1 MHSLYGRQIFA
12 VDGEVY
18 CWEDVVLFA
27 LATGRLD
34 ALERAVRQGLQA
46 ALQWERS
53 GQPLPQDEIDAAAQ
67 EFRYDRDL
75 ITARETEA
83 WLEARRLA
91 TRDWMAHIRRQVMRR
106 LPPPAGAPPAPA
118 PDAREVE
125 DTLRIDLLCSGE
137 GGPLA
142 QRLAERAAGAHA
154 ARAGGEIPEPPP
166 GTAAPA
172 PARLTDKMLAD
183 RLPGLPLVRAHER
196 IRLLTEVDRGFDRF
210 QVVALTESAIDKV
223 VGRRRLEWIRIDCRA
238 LGFDSEARAR
248 EAALCVREDGLSID
262 TVSADAHVDARDS
275 RFFLEEMDPELR
287 PVFMAANPVDLVGP
301 LLYDGSHTLFRILD
315 KVMPSGADPEVRRRA
330 EASVL
335 ARAVADE
342 VQRRVR
348 WLGPT

>member
-18 CWEDVVLFA
+18 YWEDVVLFA
-27 LATGRLD
+27 LATGRWD
-34 ALERAVRQGLQA
+34 ALERAARQGMQA
-46 ALQWERS
+46 ATQWERS

-83 WLEARRLA
+83 WLEARGLGI
-91 TRDWMAHIRRQVMRR
+91 RDWMAHIRRQVLRR
-106 LPPPAGAPPAPA
+106 LPPPPGAAPA
-118 PDAREVE
+118 PPPDPREVE
-125 DTLRIDLLCSGE
+125 DALRVDLLCSGE

-142 QRLAERAAGAHA
+142 QRLAERAAGWHA
-154 ARAGGEIPEPPP
+154 ARAGGIPDS
-166 GTAAPA
+166 AASATPPA
-172 PARLTDKMLAD
+172 PTRLTDKILGD
-183 RLPGLPLVRAHER
+183 RLPSLPLARAHER
-196 IRLLTEVDRGFDRF
+196 IRLLADVDRGFDRF
-210 QVVALTESAIDKV
+210 QVMALTDAALDKE

-248 EAALCVREDGLSID
+248 EAALCVREDGLSLD
-262 TVSADAHVDARDS
+262 TVSADAHVAPHDS

-287 PVFMAANPVDLVGP
+287 PVFMAAKPVDLVGP
-301 LLYDGSHTLFRILD
+301 LLYEGSHTLFRILD
-315 KVMPSGADPEVRRRA
+315 KVLPTGTDPEVRRRA

-342 VQRRVR
+342 VQHRVR

>member
-1 MHSLYGRQIFA
+1 MHPLYGRQIFA

-18 CWEDVVLFA
+18 YWEDVILFA
-27 LATGRLD
+27 LATGRWD
-34 ALERAVRQGLQA
+34 ALERAARQGLQA
-46 ALQWERS
+46 AAQWERS

-83 WLEARRLA
+83 WLEARGLA
-91 TRDWMAHIRRQVMRR
+91 TRDWMAHIRRQVLRR
-106 LPPPAGAPPAPA
+106 LPPPAGLPAAPA
-118 PDAREVE
+118 SDAREVE
-125 DTLRIDLLCSGE
+125 DILRIDLLCSGE

-142 QRLAERAAGAHA
+142 QRLAERAAAAHA
-154 ARAGGEIPEPPP
+154 TRVGGLPESPPGAPPP
-166 GTAAPA
+166 APS
-172 PARLTDKMLAD
+172 RLTDKMLAE
-183 RLPGLPLVRAHER
+183 RLPSLPLQRAHER

-210 QVVALTESAIDKV
+210 QVMALTDSAIDKE

-262 TVSADAHVDARDS
+262 TVSADAHVDTHDS
-275 RFFLEEMDPELR
+275 RFFLEEMDAELR
-287 PVFMAANPVDLVGP
+287 PAFMAARPVDLVGP
-301 LLYDGSHTLFRILD
+301 VLFEGSHTLFRILD
-315 KVMPSGADPEVRRRA
+315 KVLPSGSDPEVRRRA